1 MKSLRPA
8 HARPSDPRIQAIE
21 KTREGRPRP
30 GSYHDFMTSTQK
42 AETRTLTVVLN
53 EADWRA
59 FRAVEPD
66 AVGWL
71 HQRIQER
78 LAPTRGAQVQA
89 AAPAAHPLG
98 DIED

>member
-1 MKSLRPA
+1 MEKLRPA
-8 HARPSDPRIQAIE
+8 HLRPSDPRIRAIE
-21 KTREGRPRP
+21 KTRKGGPGP
-30 GSYHDFMTSTQK
+30 GSYHEFMTSTQK

-78 LAPTRGAQVQA
+78 LAPTRGAQAQA
-89 AAPAAHPLG
+89 AAPAGHPLG
-98 DIED
+98 EFED

>member
-1 MKSLRPA
+1 
-8 HARPSDPRIQAIE
+8 
-21 KTREGRPRP
+21 
-30 GSYHDFMTSTQK
+30 MTSAQK

-71 HQRIQER
+71 HERIQER
-78 LAPTRGAQVQA
+78 IAPTRGERNPVPRG
-89 AAPAAHPLG
+89 PASLG
-98 DIED
+98 EFED

>member
-1 MKSLRPA
+1 MSGHLFDESQLSKKC
-8 HARPSDPRIQAIE
+8 ARDVF
-21 KTREGRPRP
+21 GP
-30 GSYHDFMTSTQK
+30 GFIIDDMTSTQK

-78 LAPTRGAQVQA
+78 LAPMRAAGQA
-89 AAPAAHPLG
+89 PSAPAPLALSEF
-98 DIED
+98 ED